1 MGVGTVLTIKDVAA
15 RAGVSPAT
23 VSNVLNG
30 TKYVSEE
37 LRAKVL
43 DTVREMDY
51 HADYIASSMK
61 RKQTRTIGVVLT
73 ALNLLFTNQL
83 INGLQS
89 VIANNDYR
97 LIFYTS
103 ENIFDKESRYL
114 RMLVTSRVDG
124 IILNTV
130 ASEKRNLEYLQQLS
144 HLSSGGKS
152 IPVVS
157 VERNLEKF
165 NITSVHVDNVQ
176 GGEMATQHLVDYGCR
191 RIALIKGPGFSDLV
205 IDRVAGYQRVL
216 SRAGIPYDDHL
227 VFKGDFTPLS
237 AVRAIHHLLRENI
250 DFDGVFT
257 CNDEMAIGTMK
268 ALGDYGRVVP
278 DDVKL
283 MGFDNTFISSLV
295 TPQISTVN
303 VPKYRIGATAAQILM
318 DLIGN
323 GGKSHTL
330 SYKMPISLVE
340 RGSTV
345 KGKTT
350 GWELDAW

>member
-1 MGVGTVLTIKDVAA
+1 MVRTLTIKDVAA

-23 VSNVLNG
+23 VSNVLNE
-30 TKYVSEE
+30 TKFVSEE
-37 LRAKVL
+37 LKSKVL
-43 DTVREMDY
+43 AAVRELDY
-51 HADYIASSMK
+51 QVDYIASSMK
-61 RKQTRTIGVVLT
+61 RKKTHTIGVVLT

-89 VIANNDYR
+89 VIADNDYR

-103 ENIFDKESRYL
+103 ENIFEKESRYL
-114 RMLVTSRVDG
+114 RMLATSRVDG
-124 IILNTV
+124 IIINTV
-130 ASEKRNLEYLQQLS
+130 ASEKRNPEYLRQLA

-165 NITSVHVDNVQ
+165 GVPSVHVDNVQ
-176 GGEMATQHLVDYGCR
+176 GGEMATQHLVNCGCR
-191 RIALIKGPGFSDLV
+191 RIAVIKGPSFSDLI
-205 IDRVAGYQRVL
+205 IDRVEGYQRVL
-216 SRAGIPYDDHL
+216 ERAGIAFDENL
-227 VFKGDFTPLS
+227 VCKGDFTPLS
-237 AVRAIHHLLRENI
+237 AVRAVHHLLRENI
-250 DFDGVFT
+250 DFDGVFA

-268 ALGDYGRVVP
+268 ALADYDRAVP

-283 MGFDNTFISSLV
+283 IGFDNTFISSLV

-318 DLIGN
+318 DLIGDEE
-323 GGKSHTL
+323 KPRTL
-330 SYKMPISLVE
+330 SSKMPIALVE

-350 GWELDAW
+350 GWGLDAW